1 MRPGWV
7 RQEAAAKPD
16 MKTTVDVAELKIGMY
31 VCELD
36 RPWRETPFLFQ
47 GFEIRSEGEIEQLRQ
62 YCRHVVILKGG
73 FRGDVAFSRTP
84 APADAAPVRPVVEP
98 PALRLE
104 QEIYKLNNHP
114 GARPGYEDRTTLSE
128 EIERVRDTFIEARL
142 LIQELLFDAK
152 LGRALKLG
160 DAKRVVR
167 GLAES
172 VIRNPDA
179 LMCFAQ
185 LKRKDEYLAL
195 HSLRACILA
204 LALGRQLGMTR
215 TQLEVL
221 GLAALLHDVG
231 FIKVPDELL
240 RKSTPLTEAEDAVVR
255 RHVAWGVEIVSGI
268 GHVPPA
274 VTEIIAQHHERFDG
288 SGYTGLRGAAI
299 SDAGTIVG
307 LVDHYDEITSARPG
321 HDALPP
327 HTVLMKMYG
336 WRNTLFKAELVEKF
350 IQCLGVYPIGSTVQL
365 NTGEVGVVA
374 AINRQQRLKPHVM
387 LVYRADRTPYE
398 HLPIT
403 NVATRRTPDNRPC
416 EIERALEPGALGM
429 DPIFYL
435 RVAVSL

>member
-1 MRPGWV
+1 
-7 RQEAAAKPD
+7 
-16 MKTTVDVAELKIGMY
+16 MKTTVDVAHLKIGMY

-47 GFEIRSEGEIEQLRQ
+47 GFEIRTQDEIEQLRR
-62 YCRHVVILKGG
+62 YCRQVVILKGG
-73 FRGDVAFSRTP
+73 FRGSVAFNRAP
-84 APADAAPVRPVVEP
+84 APADIPPVPAVVEP
-98 PALRLE
+98 PALRVE

-128 EIERVRDTFIEARL
+128 EVERVRDTFIEARL

-179 LMCFAQ
+179 LVCFAQ

-195 HSLRACILA
+195 HSLRVCILA

-221 GLAALLHDVG
+221 GLGALLHDIGYV
-231 FIKVPDELL
+231 KVPDELL

-255 RHVAWGVEIVSGI
+255 RHVAWGVEIVSGV
-268 GHVPPA
+268 GNVPPA
-274 VTEIIAQHHERFDG
+274 VLDIIAAHHERFDG
-288 SGYTGLRGAAI
+288 SGYAGLRGVAI

-307 LVDHYDEITSARPG
+307 LVDYYDEITSARPG
-321 HDALPP
+321 YDPLSP

-336 WRNTLFKAELVEKF
+336 WRNTLFKGELVEKF
-350 IQCLGVYPIGSTVQL
+350 IQCLGVYPIGSAVQL

-387 LVYRADRTPYE
+387 LVYRADRSPYE

-416 EIERALEPGALGM
+416 EIERALDPSALGM
-429 DPIFYL
+429 DPVFYL